1 MTAKLFCLLGALLVL
16 APRPIYAAHSGP
28 HHPVVPSGLTALE
41 DQQLAGLLMLAACA
55 LTYVAA
61 GAIIA
66 ARWLRELVAQGTSP
80 HGASPVR
87 QA

>member
-1 MTAKLFCLLGALLVL
+1 VLTGDTLFIGDVG
-16 APRPIYAAHSGP
+16 RPDLSPNHTP
-28 HHPVVPSGLTALE
+28 
-41 DQQLAGLLMLAACA
+41 QQLAGLLMLATCA

-66 ARWLRELVAQGTSP
+66 ARWLRELAAQGTSP
-80 HGASPVR
+80 HGVRPVR